1 MNYILTIFFKDIYFQ
16 TGTMSQHNQRPFE
29 AVINELNAAID
40 AWTHS
45 GRQSEREVRYELRC
59 LRSALERVNVEVYF
73 GMYRFLNFLFYKLVV
88 VYFVFM

>member
-1 MNYILTIFFKDIYFQ
+1 
-16 TGTMSQHNQRPFE
+16 MSQQNLRPFE
-29 AVINELNAAID
+29 AVISDLNAAID
-40 AWTHS
+40 VWTHS

-73 GMYRFLNFLFYKLVV
+73 GIYRFLNFLFYKLVV